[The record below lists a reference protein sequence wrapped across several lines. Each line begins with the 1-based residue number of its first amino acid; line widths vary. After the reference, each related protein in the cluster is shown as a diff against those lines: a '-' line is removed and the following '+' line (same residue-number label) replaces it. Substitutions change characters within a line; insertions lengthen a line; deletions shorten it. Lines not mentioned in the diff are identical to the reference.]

1 MLNVLS
7 MIEELDVRL
16 KADEDEESSDLQR
29 AGLPRDHVCQRHLFY
44 LAVLT
49 LDLGDGGV
57 GDELDLGV
65 LACRLDQD
73 GLGAKV
79 LPTVDDVDLLCVARQ
94 KDALLQRRVSA
105 ADHGDL
111 FLFEKGPVADGAL
124 RNAAPLKLALTRD
137 AELLGLAARGQNDV
151 VRRVLSV
158 LGLHDVLRAAPA
170 DPGDADGLQVDAE
183 LDGLVGHAL
192 GEFRPGDVIEPRVV
206 LDRLGVEQLAARG
219 AALEHHG
226 FDPRSSGVQG
236 GGQAGRPSADDDHVV
251 LAVFLHRLRSSHV
264 I

>member
-1 MLNVLS
+1 M
-7 MIEELDVRL
+7 
-16 KADEDEESSDLQR
+16 
-29 AGLPRDHVCQRHLFY
+29 
-44 LAVLT
+44 
-49 LDLGDGGV
+49 
-57 GDELDLGV
+57 
-65 LACRLDQD
+65 
-73 GLGAKV
+73 

-158 LGLHDVLRAAPA
+158 FGLHDVLRAAPA
-170 DPGDADGLQVDAE
+170 DPGDADGFQVDAE